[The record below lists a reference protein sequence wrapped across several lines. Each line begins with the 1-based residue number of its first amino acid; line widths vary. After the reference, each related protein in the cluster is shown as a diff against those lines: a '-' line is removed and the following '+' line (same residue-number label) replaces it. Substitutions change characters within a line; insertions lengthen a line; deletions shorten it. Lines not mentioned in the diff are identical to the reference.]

1 MGQGTGLGL
10 ATVHGIVS
18 QSNGYI
24 WAESTLGKGTTFTV
38 LLPTIIAP
46 APAAHT
52 PHTAAHAPARR
63 YRVVVVDD
71 EEVVRTIVAR
81 TLESEEYEVIQAS
94 NVREALEQGN
104 IDLVLS
110 DVVMPGL
117 SARDFANR
125 LVSEYPH
132 VRLAWMSGYARDSFD
147 RLDLGT
153 FFQKPIPGDV
163 LLGCISE
170 LLAEAAPTPRQ
181 Q

>member
-1 MGQGTGLGL
+1 M
-10 ATVHGIVS
+10 
-18 QSNGYI
+18 
-24 WAESTLGKGTTFTV
+24 
-38 LLPTIIAP
+38 
-46 APAAHT
+46 
-52 PHTAAHAPARR
+52 
-63 YRVVVVDD
+63 DD

-147 RLDLGT
+147 RLGLGT